1 LPRFTLLR
9 ASTDY
14 KTLVKA
20 VDESLQALELS
31 FTRNGHETVTEFEIA
46 SPAYFRIVIEPNRM
60 PKSQNLL
67 IPTITPPK
75 GSTLDIRFDLDSNE
89 DELKIATEQA
99 RSFVNLLVDSLPTKP
114 WIGLG
119 TLASRREEK
128 NWKEF
133 SEGSRKEFPS

>member
-1 LPRFTLLR
+1 MSGFTFLR

-20 VDESLQALELS
+20 ADESLRSLGLS
-31 FTRNGHETVTEFEIA
+31 FTRNGHETVTEFEIS
-46 SPAYFRIVIEPNRM
+46 SPAYFRIVIEPSRM

-75 GSTLDIRFDLDSNE
+75 GSTVDIRFDLDSSE
-89 DELKIATEQA
+89 DELLVATKQA
-99 RSFVNLLVDSLPTKP
+99 RSFVSLLADSLPTKP
-114 WIGLG
+114 WTGLG

-133 SEGSRKEFPS
+133 SIEGS